1 MQLSVLA
8 VGKHPHLG
16 SIRAAARFGTLVS
29 EHLLMNV
36 PTPLGRPSAPSVRKS
51 RMPADDRHRQLLR
64 SAIDCFARNGF
75 GGTKTKDIAAA
86 AGVSEAILFRHFAT
100 KEDLYHAILDMKENQ
115 EAADQ
120 LKRQLDVCAARRDDA
135 GVFSAI
141 AHAIFASFQEDPAFH
156 RLILY
161 ALLEGHLMASLF
173 HKRFGSR
180 RGDFLR
186 RYVLLR
192 QEEGAFRACDPELA
206 LMFAVGTVVH
216 FAMGKHIFGLKKPAA
231 TDEVIIKQIVGFIL
245 AGLTEPVASR
255 LRTNKKEKETHAT
268 S

>member
-1 MQLSVLA
+1 MNVLA
-8 VGKHPHLG
+8 
-16 SIRAAARFGTLVS
+16 
-29 EHLLMNV
+29 
-36 PTPLGRPSAPSVRKS
+36 PLSSALPPPVRKS

-75 GGTKTKDIAAA
+75 SGTKTKDIAAA

-100 KEDLYHAILDMKENQ
+100 KEDLYHAILDMKEDQ
-115 EAADQ
+115 EAANH
-120 LKRQLDVCAARRDDA
+120 LKRQVEDCAARRDDA

-141 AHAIFASFQEDPAFH
+141 AHEIFASFQEDPAFH

-173 HKRFGSR
+173 HKRLGSR
-180 RGDFLR
+180 RRDFLR

-192 QEEGAFRACDPELA
+192 QAEGAFRACDPDLA

-216 FAMGKHIFGLKKPAA
+216 FAMGKHLFGMKKPAA
-231 TDEVIIKQIVGFIL
+231 TDEVIVNQVVGFIM
-245 AGLTEPVASR
+245 AGLTEPTAPR
-255 LRTNKKEKETHAT
+255 LRNKKKEKEAHAT
-268 S
+268 L

>member
-1 MQLSVLA
+1 M
-8 VGKHPHLG
+8 
-16 SIRAAARFGTLVS
+16 RAARSVRGFGILVS

-36 PTPLGRPSAPSVRKS
+36 PTPQSSPPLPAARKS

-75 GGTKTKDIAAA
+75 SGTKTKDIAAA

-100 KEDLYHAILDMKENQ
+100 KDDLYHAILDMKENQ

-120 LKRQLDVCAARRDDA
+120 LKRRVEACGARRDDA
-135 GVFSAI
+135 GVFSAV
-141 AHAIFASFQEDPAFH
+141 ARAIFASFQEDPAFH

-173 HKRFGSR
+173 NKRLGSHS

-186 RYVLLR
+186 RYVMLR
-192 QEEGAFRACDPELA
+192 QSEGAFRPCDPELA

-216 FAMGKHIFGLKKPAA
+216 FAMGKYLFRMKKPAA
-231 TDEVIIKQIVGFIL
+231 TDEVIVKQIVGFIL
-245 AGLTEPVASR
+245 AGLTEPPASR
-255 LRTNKKEKETHAT
+255 LRNKKKEKGTHAT